1 MKHTKNILGTMLLT
15 AAAVAVTSCVD
26 DSKLLFAFEKPA
38 SIAGMEYLNEY
49 DALKTYVNSS
59 ANPDFKLGI
68 ALTADDYIAGGLV
81 TRLANSNF
89 QEMTAGNAMKYASCV
104 ADDGTMDFGKVKN
117 FVAAA
122 KAGGLT
128 IYGHTLAWHAQ
139 QNNKYLNSIIADK
152 IIPGSGGPTLD
163 ASVITNSNF
172 ETDTSGWNGWGNNST
187 RERTTVG
194 GGFGGTYGFAFTNP
208 SEANPWEAQTVYGF
222 ASPLEVG
229 STYVLNFK
237 VKGSQN
243 GAISAALQNPE
254 GYKGCGD
261 FPTIE
266 ITGSWK
272 EQTLEVVV
280 TGENALRF
288 LFNHG
293 KYVGTIWIDDIT
305 LCRKNPNGSASVIT
319 KDYVTRSDFEDGI
332 ALMGWGNNSTRN
344 VVDNKGYNGTKGLE
358 IVNPLAVNFWEAQ
371 AGFDFANPLIEGETY
386 FLNLKIKGSIA
397 GSIRSGFQ
405 KPEGY
410 AGRGDFPSISI
421 TTDWKEINVQTKVIG
436 DAATRFLF
444 SLGDYGGTIWMDDIS
459 IYREKKGN
467 TIPLTPAE
475 KKDTLT
481 WAMNNW
487 INGMMKATGG
497 YVTAWDVVN
506 EAIAGGGDDGEGFY
520 PLQSATNVSADD
532 AKNNFYWQDYLGSE
546 DYVRIAVASARKY
559 YAENGGTNPLRLFVN
574 DYNLESDWDD
584 NKKVKSLVHWI
595 EKWEA
600 DGVTKI
606 DGIGTQMHVSCHA
619 NAETQK
625 SKEDHVV
632 KMFEILAESGK
643 LVKITELDMGYVDE
657 EGNSVKTADMTEAQ
671 HKAMSE
677 YYKFIVKKYFEII
690 PAAQQYGI
698 TQWCITDSPTGSG
711 WRGGEPVGLWDANYN
726 RKHTYA
732 GFADGLSGR

>member
-1 MKHTKNILGTMLLT
+1 MKHTKKILGTMLLT

-59 ANPDFKLGI
+59 ANPNFKLGI

-104 ADDGTMDFGKVKN
+104 ADDGTMNFGTVEK

-139 QNNKYLNSIIADK
+139 QNNKYLNSLIKDK
-152 IIPGSGGPTLD
+152 ELPPSQGVGNCLHIKTSEAKTNPWDWQIFYDLASPLLAGKTYSFSMRTKASAATTFPLWIETPGAKNTNYGLPQISAGTTWSVISFEFTSSSDCSRLLFSFGKFGGDLYFDDIVLVEKGDSHNMFSNGTFEEGDLPSKWSKPGWHSYTYGIEPSPGDAAAEVEQEKKVRTYQDGPFPFYAMGCEPPVVDGYIHFVPTGSWSQFFILPSSENTLEEGNYVLYLDIKSSKD
-163 ASVITNSNF
+163 ASGVQLTMQ
-172 ETDTSGWNGWGNNST
+172 NGWGGT
-187 RERTTVG
+187 AQQITV
-194 GGFGGTYGFAFTNP
+194 
-208 SEANPWEAQTVYGF
+208 TVPIKEG
-222 ASPLEVG
+222 
-229 STYVLNFK
+229 NHI
-237 VKGSQN
+237 VK
-243 GAISAALQNPE
+243 
-254 GYKGCGD
+254 
-261 FPTIE
+261 
-266 ITGSWK
+266 
-272 EQTLEVVV
+272 
-280 TGENALRF
+280 
-288 LFNHG
+288 
-293 KYVGTIWIDDIT
+293 
-305 LCRKNPNGSASVIT
+305 
-319 KDYVTRSDFEDGI
+319 
-332 ALMGWGNNSTRN
+332 
-344 VVDNKGYNGTKGLE
+344 
-358 IVNPLAVNFWEAQ
+358 
-371 AGFDFANPLIEGETY
+371 
-386 FLNLKIKGSIA
+386 LNLPNVA
-397 GSIRSGFQ
+397 GGNYDVIF
-405 KPEGY
+405 KPQ
-410 AGRGDFPSISI
+410 
-421 TTDWKEINVQTKVIG
+421 TTDAILDIKSVKIYKVVK
-436 DAATRFLF
+436 LN
-444 SLGDYGGTIWMDDIS
+444 S
-459 IYREKKGN
+459 
-467 TIPLTPAE
+467 IPLTPAE

-546 DYVRIAVASARKY
+546 DYVRIAVAATRKY

-657 EGNSVKTADMTEAQ
+657 EGNSVKTADMTQAQ

-690 PAAQQYGI
+690 PVAQQYGI

-732 GFADGLSGR
+732 GFADGLAGK

>member
-1 MKHTKNILGTMLLT
+1 MIRFLIKKSIYMKHTKKILGTMLLT

-59 ANPDFKLGI
+59 ANPNFKLGI

-104 ADDGTMDFGKVKN
+104 ADDGTMNFGTVEK

-139 QNNKYLNSIIADK
+139 QNNKYLNSLIKDK
-152 IIPGSGGPTLD
+152 ELPPSQGVGNCLHIKTSEAKTNPWDWQIFYDLASPLLAGKTYSFSMRTKASAATTFPLWIETPGAKNTNYGLPQISAGTTWSVISFEFTSSSDCSRLLFSFGKFGGDLYFDDIVLVEKGDSHNMFSNGTFEEGDLPSKWSKPGWHSYTYGIEPSPGDAAAEVEQEKKVRTYQDGPFPFYAMGCEPPVVDGYIHFVPTGSWSQFFILPGSENTLEEGNYVLYLDIKSSKD
-163 ASVITNSNF
+163 ASGVQLTMQ
-172 ETDTSGWNGWGNNST
+172 NGWGGT
-187 RERTTVG
+187 AQQITV
-194 GGFGGTYGFAFTNP
+194 
-208 SEANPWEAQTVYGF
+208 TVPIKEG
-222 ASPLEVG
+222 
-229 STYVLNFK
+229 NHI
-237 VKGSQN
+237 VK
-243 GAISAALQNPE
+243 
-254 GYKGCGD
+254 
-261 FPTIE
+261 
-266 ITGSWK
+266 
-272 EQTLEVVV
+272 
-280 TGENALRF
+280 
-288 LFNHG
+288 
-293 KYVGTIWIDDIT
+293 
-305 LCRKNPNGSASVIT
+305 
-319 KDYVTRSDFEDGI
+319 
-332 ALMGWGNNSTRN
+332 
-344 VVDNKGYNGTKGLE
+344 
-358 IVNPLAVNFWEAQ
+358 
-371 AGFDFANPLIEGETY
+371 
-386 FLNLKIKGSIA
+386 LNLPNVA
-397 GSIRSGFQ
+397 GGNYDVIF
-405 KPEGY
+405 KPQ
-410 AGRGDFPSISI
+410 
-421 TTDWKEINVQTKVIG
+421 TTDAILDIKSVKIYKVVK
-436 DAATRFLF
+436 LN
-444 SLGDYGGTIWMDDIS
+444 S
-459 IYREKKGN
+459 
-467 TIPLTPAE
+467 IPLTPAE

-546 DYVRIAVASARKY
+546 DYVRIAVAAARKY

-657 EGNSVKTADMTEAQ
+657 EGNSVKTADMTQAQ

-690 PAAQQYGI
+690 PVAQQYGI

-732 GFADGLSGR
+732 GFADGLAGK

>member
-1 MKHTKNILGTMLLT
+1 MKHTKKILGTMLLT

-59 ANPDFKLGI
+59 ANPNFKLGI

-104 ADDGTMDFGKVKN
+104 ADDGTMNFGTVEK

-139 QNNKYLNSIIADK
+139 QNNKYLNSLIKDK
-152 IIPGSGGPTLD
+152 ELPPSQGVGNCLHIKTSEAKTNPWDWQIFYDLASPLLAGKTYSFSMRTKASAATTFPLWIETPGAKNTNYGLPQISAGTTWSVISFEFTSSSDCSRLLFSFGKFGGDLYFDDIVLVEKGDSHNMFSNGTFEEGDLPSKWSKPGWHSYTYGIEPSPGDAAAEVEQEKKVRTYQDGPFPFYAMGCEPPVVDGYIHFVPTGSWSQFFILPSSENTLEEGNYVLYLDIKSSKD
-163 ASVITNSNF
+163 ASGVQLTMQ
-172 ETDTSGWNGWGNNST
+172 NGWGGT
-187 RERTTVG
+187 AQQITV
-194 GGFGGTYGFAFTNP
+194 
-208 SEANPWEAQTVYGF
+208 TVPIKEG
-222 ASPLEVG
+222 
-229 STYVLNFK
+229 NHI
-237 VKGSQN
+237 VK
-243 GAISAALQNPE
+243 
-254 GYKGCGD
+254 
-261 FPTIE
+261 
-266 ITGSWK
+266 
-272 EQTLEVVV
+272 
-280 TGENALRF
+280 
-288 LFNHG
+288 
-293 KYVGTIWIDDIT
+293 
-305 LCRKNPNGSASVIT
+305 
-319 KDYVTRSDFEDGI
+319 
-332 ALMGWGNNSTRN
+332 
-344 VVDNKGYNGTKGLE
+344 
-358 IVNPLAVNFWEAQ
+358 
-371 AGFDFANPLIEGETY
+371 
-386 FLNLKIKGSIA
+386 LNLPNVA
-397 GSIRSGFQ
+397 GGNYDVIF
-405 KPEGY
+405 KPQ
-410 AGRGDFPSISI
+410 
-421 TTDWKEINVQTKVIG
+421 TTDAILDIKSVKIYKVVK
-436 DAATRFLF
+436 LN
-444 SLGDYGGTIWMDDIS
+444 S
-459 IYREKKGN
+459 
-467 TIPLTPAE
+467 IPLTPAE

-546 DYVRIAVASARKY
+546 DYVRIAVAAARKY

-657 EGNSVKTADMTEAQ
+657 EGNSVKTADMTQAQ

-690 PAAQQYGI
+690 PVAQQYGI

-732 GFADGLSGR
+732 GFADGLAGK

>member
-1 MKHTKNILGTMLLT
+1 MKHTKKILGTMLLT

-59 ANPDFKLGI
+59 ANPNFKLGI

-104 ADDGTMDFGKVKN
+104 ADDGTMNFGTVEK

-139 QNNKYLNSIIADK
+139 QNNKYLNSLIKDK
-152 IIPGSGGPTLD
+152 ELPPSQGVGNCLHIKTSEAKTNPWDWQIFYDLASPLLAGKTYSFSMRTKASAATTFPLWIETPGAKNTNYGLPQISAGTTWSVISFEFTSSSDCSRLLFSFGKFGGDLYFDDIVLVEKGDSHNMFSNGTFEEGDLPSKWSKPGWHSYTYGIEPSPGDAAAEVEQEKKVRTYQDGPFPFYAMGCEPPVVDGYIHFVPTGSWSQFFILPGSENTLEEGNYVLYLDIKSSKD
-163 ASVITNSNF
+163 ASGVQLTMQ
-172 ETDTSGWNGWGNNST
+172 NGWGGT
-187 RERTTVG
+187 AQQITV
-194 GGFGGTYGFAFTNP
+194 
-208 SEANPWEAQTVYGF
+208 TVPIKEG
-222 ASPLEVG
+222 
-229 STYVLNFK
+229 NHI
-237 VKGSQN
+237 VK
-243 GAISAALQNPE
+243 
-254 GYKGCGD
+254 
-261 FPTIE
+261 
-266 ITGSWK
+266 
-272 EQTLEVVV
+272 
-280 TGENALRF
+280 
-288 LFNHG
+288 
-293 KYVGTIWIDDIT
+293 
-305 LCRKNPNGSASVIT
+305 
-319 KDYVTRSDFEDGI
+319 
-332 ALMGWGNNSTRN
+332 
-344 VVDNKGYNGTKGLE
+344 
-358 IVNPLAVNFWEAQ
+358 
-371 AGFDFANPLIEGETY
+371 
-386 FLNLKIKGSIA
+386 LNLPNVA
-397 GSIRSGFQ
+397 GGNYDVIF
-405 KPEGY
+405 KPQ
-410 AGRGDFPSISI
+410 
-421 TTDWKEINVQTKVIG
+421 TTDAILDIKSVKIYKVVK
-436 DAATRFLF
+436 LN
-444 SLGDYGGTIWMDDIS
+444 S
-459 IYREKKGN
+459 
-467 TIPLTPAE
+467 IPLTPAE

-546 DYVRIAVASARKY
+546 DYVRIAVAAARKY

-619 NAETQK
+619 NSETQK
-625 SKEDHVV
+625 GKEDHVV

-732 GFADGLSGR
+732 GFADGLAGK

>member
-1 MKHTKNILGTMLLT
+1 MKHTKKILGTMLLT

-59 ANPDFKLGI
+59 ANPNFKLGI

-104 ADDGTMDFGKVKN
+104 ADDGTMNFGTVEK

-139 QNNKYLNSIIADK
+139 QNNKYLNSLIKDK
-152 IIPGSGGPTLD
+152 ELPPSQGVGNCLHIKTSEAKTNPWDWQIFYDLASPLLAGKTYSFSMRTKASAATTFPLWIETPGAKNTNYGLPQISAGTTWSVISFEFTSSSDCSRLLFSFGKFGGDLYFDDIVLVEKGDSHNMFSNGTFEEGDLPSKWSKPGWHSYTYGIEPSPGDAAAEVEQEKKVRTYQDGPFPFYAMGCKPPVVDGYIHFVPTGSWSQFFILPGSENTLEEGNYVLYLDIKSSKD
-163 ASVITNSNF
+163 ASGVQLTMQ
-172 ETDTSGWNGWGNNST
+172 NGWGGT
-187 RERTTVG
+187 AQQITV
-194 GGFGGTYGFAFTNP
+194 
-208 SEANPWEAQTVYGF
+208 TVPIKEG
-222 ASPLEVG
+222 
-229 STYVLNFK
+229 NHI
-237 VKGSQN
+237 VK
-243 GAISAALQNPE
+243 
-254 GYKGCGD
+254 
-261 FPTIE
+261 
-266 ITGSWK
+266 
-272 EQTLEVVV
+272 
-280 TGENALRF
+280 
-288 LFNHG
+288 
-293 KYVGTIWIDDIT
+293 
-305 LCRKNPNGSASVIT
+305 
-319 KDYVTRSDFEDGI
+319 
-332 ALMGWGNNSTRN
+332 
-344 VVDNKGYNGTKGLE
+344 
-358 IVNPLAVNFWEAQ
+358 
-371 AGFDFANPLIEGETY
+371 
-386 FLNLKIKGSIA
+386 LNLPNVA
-397 GSIRSGFQ
+397 GGNYDVIF
-405 KPEGY
+405 KPQ
-410 AGRGDFPSISI
+410 
-421 TTDWKEINVQTKVIG
+421 TTDAILDIKSVKIYKVVK
-436 DAATRFLF
+436 LN
-444 SLGDYGGTIWMDDIS
+444 S
-459 IYREKKGN
+459 
-467 TIPLTPAE
+467 IPLTPAE

-546 DYVRIAVASARKY
+546 DYVRIAVAAARKY

-657 EGNSVKTADMTEAQ
+657 EGNSVKTADMTQAQ

-690 PAAQQYGI
+690 PVAQQYGI
-698 TQWCITDSPTGSG
+698 TQWCITDSPTASG

-732 GFADGLSGR
+732 GFADGLAGK

>member
-1 MKHTKNILGTMLLT
+1 MKHTKKILGTMLLT

-104 ADDGTMDFGKVKN
+104 ADDGTMNFGTVEK

-139 QNNKYLNSIIADK
+139 QNNKYLNSLIKDK
-152 IIPGSGGPTLD
+152 ELPPSQGVGNCLHIKTSEAKTNPWDWQIFYDLASPLLAGKTYSFSMRTKASAATTFPLWIETPGAKNTNYGLPQISAGTTWSVISFEFTSSSDCSRLLFSFGKFGGDLYFDDIVLVEKGDSHNMFSNGTFEEGDLPSKWSKPGWHSYTYGIEPSPGDAAAEVEQEKKVRTYQDGPFPFYAMGCEPPVVDGYIHFVPTGSWSQFFILPGSENTLEEGNYVLYLDIKSSKD
-163 ASVITNSNF
+163 ASGVQLTMQ
-172 ETDTSGWNGWGNNST
+172 NGWGGT
-187 RERTTVG
+187 AQQITV
-194 GGFGGTYGFAFTNP
+194 
-208 SEANPWEAQTVYGF
+208 TVPIKEG
-222 ASPLEVG
+222 
-229 STYVLNFK
+229 NHI
-237 VKGSQN
+237 VK
-243 GAISAALQNPE
+243 
-254 GYKGCGD
+254 
-261 FPTIE
+261 
-266 ITGSWK
+266 
-272 EQTLEVVV
+272 
-280 TGENALRF
+280 
-288 LFNHG
+288 
-293 KYVGTIWIDDIT
+293 
-305 LCRKNPNGSASVIT
+305 
-319 KDYVTRSDFEDGI
+319 
-332 ALMGWGNNSTRN
+332 
-344 VVDNKGYNGTKGLE
+344 
-358 IVNPLAVNFWEAQ
+358 
-371 AGFDFANPLIEGETY
+371 
-386 FLNLKIKGSIA
+386 LNLPNVA
-397 GSIRSGFQ
+397 GGNYDVIF
-405 KPEGY
+405 KPQ
-410 AGRGDFPSISI
+410 
-421 TTDWKEINVQTKVIG
+421 TTDAILDIKSVKIYKVVK
-436 DAATRFLF
+436 LN
-444 SLGDYGGTIWMDDIS
+444 S
-459 IYREKKGN
+459 
-467 TIPLTPAE
+467 IPLTPAE

-546 DYVRIAVASARKY
+546 DYVRIAVAAARKY

-657 EGNSVKTADMTEAQ
+657 EGNSVKTADMTQAQ

-690 PAAQQYGI
+690 PVAQQYGI

-732 GFADGLSGR
+732 GFADGLAGK